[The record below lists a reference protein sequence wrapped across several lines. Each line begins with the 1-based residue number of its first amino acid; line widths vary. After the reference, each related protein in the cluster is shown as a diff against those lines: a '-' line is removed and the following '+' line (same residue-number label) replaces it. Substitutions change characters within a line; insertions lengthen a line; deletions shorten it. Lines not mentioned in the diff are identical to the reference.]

1 MTDEND
7 ATLTSAFTRVAGAA
21 GWKWSDDPWRSCEGW
36 RSFVEE
42 CAEGYEMDYSE
53 YLHDISVR
61 DLLDLALNDEAARRA
76 DGFSEFSA
84 AVRNTDQAFRELIG
98 QGPVIRPDEPR
109 WWRRS
114 LPPLGGEEFVRD
126 VQERLRV
133 SLVTT
138 A

>member
-1 MTDEND
+1 MSHPSEKS
-7 ATLTSAFTRVAGAA
+7 LSSAFTQVAAAA
-21 GWKWSDDPWRSCEGW
+21 GWKWSDDPGRSCEGW

-42 CAEGYEMDYSE
+42 CEEGYEMDYSE

-61 DLLDLALNDEAARRA
+61 DLLDLALNDDTMQHTA
-76 DGFSEFSA
+76 GFMEFSDSI
-84 AVRNTDQAFRELIG
+84 RQSDFAFHRLI
-98 QGPVIRPDEPR
+98 QDGPVIRPEEAR

-114 LPPLGGEEFVRD
+114 LPPQGGEDFVKD

-133 SLVTT
+133 RLRLK